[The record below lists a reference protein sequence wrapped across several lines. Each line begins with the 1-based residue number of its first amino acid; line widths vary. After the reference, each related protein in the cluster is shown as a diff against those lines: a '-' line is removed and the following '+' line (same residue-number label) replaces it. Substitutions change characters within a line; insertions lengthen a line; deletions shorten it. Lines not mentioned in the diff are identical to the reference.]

1 MRGIKRKKDHVVRI
15 LLNMR
20 CKPIGDWGTASCS
33 NHPRVKPLDRN
44 NNNNNNVND
53 NNKNENNTSKIIITI
68 I

>member
-1 MRGIKRKKDHVVRI
+1 
-15 LLNMR
+15 MR

-33 NHPRVKPLDRN
+33 NHPRVKSLDLN